1 MTRFRFQGTGET
13 VGGSSGPVLLVIA
26 AVLLCGSGGA
36 VAAVAAA
43 VVDALIAVVVV
54 VFLVVAALAAFLV
67 HLARHPVSLPRG
79 IVPAPSLHELPAPD
93 RPAIGPPAARE
104 IHLHFH
110 GADPGDVAEILRRH
124 GED

>member
-13 VGGSSGPVLLVIA
+13 TGGGSGPVLLVIA

-36 VAAVAAA
+36 VAAVADAL
-43 VVDALIAVVVV
+43 VTALIAVVVV
-54 VFLVVAALAAFLV
+54 VFLVAAALAAFLV
-67 HLARHPVSLPRG
+67 HTARHPDSLPRG
-79 IVPAPSLHELPAPD
+79 IVPAPTLHELPAPE

-104 IHLHFH
+104 FHIHFH